1 MTAMKARLGAER
13 GPGLALGFVLLGL
26 FGVLCG
32 VGVAMGELQALIGA
46 VTLVACCAVFI
57 DFRVGAVLL
66 MALMPIESSYVF
78 PHSMFGFTGL
88 NPINVLLVTTLL
100 SYLVRGRDLGRFAPK
115 ELVWLFVVP
124 ILAAAVIGSRHVD
137 EIYPAFYNEEL
148 IHFTDALG
156 YVRDVAV
163 KPLLMVVASLLI
175 GAALAQS
182 QRAERFLAPII
193 VAVWV
198 MCLLA
203 IAYVVSS
210 GVSLGVLATASE
222 RGFFSGIGMHAND
235 LGRLYAVAYALL
247 LFTWGE
253 TRDLTLK
260 TLLVATMGVLF
271 VALVLTFSRGA
282 MVGFVLV
289 NALFVLWKFNA
300 RTLAIGLLV
309 MAVALPLLPGAVWG
323 RLGLGFSEGGD
334 VNAISAGR
342 IDEIWLPLLP
352 ELFKS
357 PLWGNGLDAVMWARA
372 LWAEQMI
379 PVTHPHNAYMQAIL
393 DMGLIGLGL
402 LLAFYWHVLRHLR
415 DLGGNAY
422 LSPTMRG
429 FYQGAV
435 AGLLCFFVTGLAGS
449 SLRPTPEFA
458 FLWIAIGM
466 MYGQLGRRVTPES
479 RASERA

>member
-1 MTAMKARLGAER
+1 MTAMNARLGAER
-13 GPGLALGFVLLGL
+13 GPGLALGVAALAL

-46 VTLVACCAVFI
+46 VTLVACVGVLI

-66 MALMPIESSYVF
+66 MALLPIEQSYIF
-78 PHSMFGFTGL
+78 PHGMFGFTGL
-88 NPINVLLVTTLL
+88 NPLNVLLVVTLL
-100 SYLVRGRDLGRFAPK
+100 SYLARGRDLGRFMPKQLLWLLVAP
-115 ELVWLFVVP
+115 
-124 ILAAAVIGSRHVD
+124 IVIAGLIGTRYVD
-137 EIYPAFYNEEL
+137 DIYPFFYETEV
-148 IHFTDALG
+148 IHFTNAIG
-156 YVRDVAV
+156 YLRDIAV
-163 KPLLMVVASLLI
+163 KPLLMVIAALLI
-175 GAALAQS
+175 GAALSQS
-182 QRAERFLAPII
+182 KKAERFLVPII
-193 VAVWV
+193 VSVWV
-198 MCLLA
+198 MCVMA
-203 IAYVVSS
+203 ISYVVAS
-210 GVSLGVLATASE
+210 GVSLGTLATANE

-235 LGRLYAVAYALL
+235 LGRLYAVAYGLL

-253 TRDLTLK
+253 TRDYALK
-260 TLLVATMGVLF
+260 TLLLVTMAVLAI
-271 VALVLTFSRGA
+271 ALVLTFSRGA

-289 NALFVLWKFNA
+289 NAMYILWKFNA
-300 RTLAIGLLV
+300 KTLGIALV
-309 MAVALPLLPGAVWG
+309 AGAVALPLLPGAVWS
-323 RLGLGFSEGGD
+323 RLGMGISDGGD
-334 VNAISAGR
+334 VNALSAGR

-357 PLWGNGLDAVMWARA
+357 PLWGNGLDSVMWARA

-379 PVTHPHNAYMQAIL
+379 PVTHPHNAYIQAVL

-402 LLAFYWHVLRHLR
+402 LIAFYWHVYRGFR

-435 AGLLCFFVTGLAGS
+435 AGLLCFLITGFAGS

-466 MYGQLGRRVTPES
+466 MYGQLGRRVTPEN
-479 RASERA
+479 RAAERA